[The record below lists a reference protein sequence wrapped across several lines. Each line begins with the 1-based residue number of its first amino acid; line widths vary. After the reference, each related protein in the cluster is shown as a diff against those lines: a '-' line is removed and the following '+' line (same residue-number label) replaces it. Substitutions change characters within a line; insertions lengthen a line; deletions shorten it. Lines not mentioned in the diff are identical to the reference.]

1 LQELV
6 VRGEQDV
13 FLTLSCQQY
22 KLIEDLF
29 TAELLACKDMLP
41 SWHRRVLWWYSLR
54 GGLSQCSVHVG
65 WRQEGVI
72 HRPPCW
78 SRDEVL
84 SPSFQ
89 SSKFVW
95 KRRLS
100 GASWRKWSS

>member
-1 LQELV
+1 MQKQVVSQTTVRAQTRSRLGTSEVRWRHSLRKNALQELV

-41 SWHRRVLWWYSLR
+41 SWHRRVLWWYNLR

-65 WRQEGVI
+65 
-72 HRPPCW
+72 
-78 SRDEVL
+78 
-84 SPSFQ
+84 
-89 SSKFVW
+89 
-95 KRRLS
+95 
-100 GASWRKWSS
+100 